1 MSKKEIKYTVSNR
14 EAEIL
19 PNKLQLK
26 TQAEVEQAELKGF
39 LYAYTVLFDELSEKT
54 KFNLKYIFKIHKLA
68 FGKLYVF
75 AGKPRTVNISKG
87 GFAFPS
93 AKFLE
98 QSLDHF
104 DKNVLK
110 ELPAE
115 YQTKEELIKA
125 VAKVHAELLFIHPFR
140 EGNGRTARLLANL
153 MVAKAGYKLLELEN
167 FSKEKFDAYV
177 KAVQQAAG
185 GNYSSM
191 EKIIASLV

>member
-1 MSKKEIKYTVSNR
+1 MSKKIKYTVSRN

-26 TQAEVEQAELKGF
+26 TQEEIEQAELEGF

-54 KFNLKYIFKIHKLA
+54 KFNLKYIFRMHKLA
-68 FGKLYVF
+68 FGKLYTF

-87 GFAFPS
+87 SFMFPP

-98 QSLDHF
+98 QSLSDF
-104 DKNVLK
+104 EKNVLK
-110 ELPAE
+110 KLPAS
-115 YQTKEELIKA
+115 YSSKEELIKT

-153 MVAKAGYKLLELEN
+153 MCAKAGYKLLELEN

-185 GNYSSM
+185 GNYLLM
-191 EKIIASLV
+191 EKIIASLL